1 MDLHEVL
8 SPAPGSVKKPRRKG
22 QGLGS
27 GFGKT
32 AGRGQKG
39 QKARSGGNIPPGF
52 EGGQTRFIRRIPKRG
67 FKNIFGTTFDIVN
80 IGEMDVFEPG
90 SKVGPDELKSAGLVR
105 RNSQQIK
112 ILGEGE
118 IKKAI
123 TVRAHAFSNS
133 AKQKIEAAGGKAEV
147 I

>member
-8 SPAPGSVKKPRRKG
+8 SPIPGSVKKPRRKG

-32 AGRGQKG
+32 SGRGQKG
-39 QKARSGGNIPPGF
+39 QKSRSGGNIPRGF
-52 EGGQTRFIRRIPKRG
+52 EGGQTRLIRRIPKRG
-67 FKNIFGTTFDIVN
+67 FTNIFGTVYDVVN
-80 IGEMDVFEPG
+80 VSQLDMFESG
-90 SKVGPDELKSAGLVR
+90 SDVGPKELKEARLVR
-105 RNSQQIK
+105 TNSQDIK

-118 IKKAI
+118 IHKAL
-123 TVRAHAFSNS
+123 TVKAHAFSRS

>member
-8 SPAPGSVKKPRRKG
+8 PPIPGSVKKPRRKG

-32 AGRGQKG
+32 SGRGHKG
-39 QKARSGGNIPPGF
+39 QKSRSGGNIPPGF
-52 EGGQTRFIRRIPKRG
+52 EGGQTKLVRRIPKRG
-67 FKNIFGTTFDIVN
+67 FKNIFGITYDIVN
-80 IGEMDVFEPG
+80 VGDMDLFEDGSSIGPE
-90 SKVGPDELKSAGLVR
+90 ELKKAGLAR
-105 RNSQQIK
+105 SNSRYIK

-118 IKKAI
+118 IDKPLV
-123 TVRAHAFSNS
+123 VRAHAFSGS
-133 AKQKIEAAGGKAEV
+133 AKQKIEDAGGKAEV